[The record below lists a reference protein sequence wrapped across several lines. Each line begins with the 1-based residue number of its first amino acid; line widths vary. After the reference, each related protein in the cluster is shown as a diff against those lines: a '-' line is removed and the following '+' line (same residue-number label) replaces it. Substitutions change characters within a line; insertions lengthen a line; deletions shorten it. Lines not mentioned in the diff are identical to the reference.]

1 MVAGLVVGL
10 FRFHHLKKDPEAVLA
25 FLPDKSN
32 VSLNNIHHVATR
44 DGVKEWTLD
53 AESVRYQKT
62 KNKAILKGVSVTFF
76 LKNGE
81 TVHLTG
87 NDGVFFTDTKNMEIS
102 GSVFV
107 RRGADELKT
116 DKLSYNHEDRTV
128 STDRPITVV
137 SDGVRL
143 TGNNM
148 AFSFAN
154 EQVEVWGDVEA
165 FFENLTL

>member
-1 MVAGLVVGL
+1 
-10 FRFHHLKKDPEAVLA
+10 
-25 FLPDKSN
+25 
-32 VSLNNIHHVATR
+32 
-44 DGVKEWTLD
+44 
-53 AESVRYQKT
+53 
-62 KNKAILKGVSVTFF
+62 
-76 LKNGE
+76 
-81 TVHLTG
+81 
-87 NDGVFFTDTKNMEIS
+87 MEIS

-128 STDRPITVV
+128 YTDRPITVV

-148 AFSFAN
+148 AFSFDN